1 MDKVADDLK
10 QSRNSLSDGSIKTY
24 KSILSTLYKKMND
37 KNSIEEK
44 DDLQD
49 FFYKNPKDTL
59 KFLSDLSPSKRK
71 TTLSALVVL
80 CFSND
85 KAKDIYREQL
95 IEDSDKHKEDQKENG
110 NDMTDKQKE
119 NWVDWKDVVNIHNQL
134 GKEINPLF
142 SKPNQTSSD
151 FMKLQDYIILSLYVL
166 QDPRRSLDYVSMRI
180 KNIDKKDTVE
190 NYIDG
195 KNFVFNNYKT
205 KSLYGQQKIPI
216 STKLKTLLNKWVKI
230 NPTEYLLVSPT
241 TGKPLN
247 TVQLNQRLNK
257 IFGKKVGSNM
267 LRHSYLTSL
276 YDIEKMNKISHNM
289 AHSVNMQMDTYVKNR
304 PETREK

>member
-1 MDKVADDLK
+1 MDKVSDDLK
-10 QSRNSLSDGSIKTY
+10 QSRNTLSDGSIKTY

-37 KNSIEEK
+37 ISKIEEK
-44 DDLQD
+44 DDLQG
-49 FFYKNPKDTL
+49 FFCKNPKETL

-80 CFSND
+80 CFNNE

-95 IEDSDKHKEDQKENG
+95 IEDSDKYKEEKKENG
-110 NDMTDKQKE
+110 NQMSEKQKE
-119 NWVDWKDVVNIHNQL
+119 NWIDWKDVVNIHNQL
-134 GKEINPLF
+134 GKEVNPLF
-142 SKPNQTSSD
+142 SKPSLTSGD

-180 KNIDKKDTVE
+180 KNIDKKDTTE

-216 STKLKTLLNKWVKI
+216 SIKLKTLLNKWIKI

-241 TGKPLN
+241 SGKPLN
-247 TVQLNQRLNK
+247 IVQLNQRLNK
-257 IFGKKVGSNM
+257 IFGKKIGSNM

-276 YDIEKMNKISHNM
+276 YDVEKMNKISTNM
-289 AHSVNMQMDTYVKNR
+289 AHSTQQALSTYAKNR
-304 PETREK
+304 PE

>member
-1 MDKVADDLK
+1 MEKLGDDLK

-24 KSILSTLYKKMND
+24 KSILGTLYKKMND
-37 KNSIEEK
+37 VSKIEEK
-44 DDLQD
+44 NNLQE
-49 FFYKNPKDTL
+49 FFCKNPKDTL
-59 KFLSDLSPSKRK
+59 KFLNDLTVSKRK

-80 CFSND
+80 CFNNE

-95 IEDSDKHKEDQKENG
+95 IEDSDKYREDQKENG
-110 NDMTDKQKE
+110 NEMTDKQKE
-119 NWVDWKDVVNIHNQL
+119 NWVDWKDVINIHNQL
-134 GKEINPLF
+134 GKEVNPLF
-142 SKPNQTSSD
+142 SKPSLTSAD

-180 KNIDKKDTVE
+180 KNIDKKNNEE

-216 STKLKTLLNKWVKI
+216 STKLKTLLNKWIKI
-230 NPTEYLLVSPT
+230 NPTEFLLVSPT
-241 TGKPLN
+241 SAKPLN
-247 TVQLNQRLNK
+247 IVQLNQRLNK

-276 YDIEKMNKISHNM
+276 YDVQKMKTIANNM
-289 AHSVNMQMDTYVKNR
+289 GHSTQEAIGTYAKKK
-304 PETREK
+304 PE

>member
-1 MDKVADDLK
+1 MDKVSDDLK

-44 DDLQD
+44 DDLQG
-49 FFYKNPKDTL
+49 FFCKSPKETL
-59 KFLSDLSPSKRK
+59 KFLKDISLSKRK

-80 CFSND
+80 CFNNE

-95 IEDSDKHKEDQKENG
+95 IEDSDKHREDQKENG
-110 NDMTDKQKE
+110 NEMSEKQKE

-134 GKEINPLF
+134 GKEVSPLF
-142 SKPNQTSSD
+142 SKPNLTSGD

-180 KNIDKKDTVE
+180 KNIDKKNTTE

-216 STKLKTLLNKWVKI
+216 STKLKTLLNKWLKI

-241 TGKPLN
+241 SGKPLN
-247 TVQLNQRLNK
+247 IVQLNQRLNK
-257 IFGKKVGSNM
+257 IFGKKIGSNM
-267 LRHSYLTSL
+267 LRHSYITSL
-276 YDIEKMNKISHNM
+276 YDVEKMNKIATNM
-289 AHSVNMQMDTYVKNR
+289 AHSTQEALSTYAKNR
-304 PETREK
+304 SE